1 MFERWPKRPRAG
13 GKSKI
18 THKSQITG
26 AQDEDEDEDEAGL
39 STQIHMQ
46 IWLHVEK
53 KKKNHIR
60 HWKLSFKI
68 NGYIML
74 LKKLFI
80 VKVADTINL

>member
-46 IWLHVEK
+46 IVVSLLVE
-53 KKKNHIR
+53 R
-60 HWKLSFKI
+60 
-68 NGYIML
+68 
-74 LKKLFI
+74 
-80 VKVADTINL
+80 VAATRAL